1 MTKEISATGGPPEVI
16 TEEKI
21 ISYLDVMGIG
31 SGLTPAEK
39 TQFIEI
45 ATAFQLNPFKREIYC
60 IPFIKN
66 VKGENGQWTKERAL
80 SIITGYEVYLKRAE
94 RTEELDGWSIETQGK
109 ISAGSL
115 KAIATIHR
123 KDWTHPFIHT
133 VYFREY
139 NQDNKMWKSKPVTM
153 LKKVAIAQA
162 FRMAFPDE
170 FSGMPYTSDEVSE
183 EMGGGEFRD
192 VTPAENGNET
202 EMQQEPAGSD
212 GPDPSEGTDPIFDDL
227 AKILTDAARLQL
239 ITEAEKTQVLQ
250 NARKYTGAKLVDF
263 TELIKSHIAELE
275 KERQSA

>member
-1 MTKEISATGGPPEVI
+1 MTKEISATGGPLEVI

-21 ISYLDVMGIG
+21 INYLEVTGIG
-31 SGLTPAEK
+31 GNLTPAEK
-39 TQFIEI
+39 MQFVEI
-45 ATAFQLNPFKREIYC
+45 AAAFQLNPFKREIYC
-60 IPFIKN
+60 VAYDTKN
-66 VKGENGQWTKERAL
+66 GRKL

-94 RTEELDGWSIETQGK
+94 RTGSLDGWEVKTQGK

-115 KAIATIHR
+115 KAIVTIHR
-123 KDWTHPFIHT
+123 KDWSKPFTHE

-139 NQDNKMWKSKPVTM
+139 NQNNSMWKSKPVTM

-170 FSGMPYTSDEVSE
+170 FGGMPYTSDEVSD
-183 EMGGGEFRD
+183 EMGAGEFRD
-192 VTPAENGNET
+192 VTPAENGSET
-202 EMQQEPAGSD
+202 EMQQEPAGTG
-212 GPDPSEGTDPIFDDL
+212 GPDPSKGTDPIFDDL

-250 NARKYTGAKLVDF
+250 NARKYAGAKLVDF
-263 TELIKSHIAELE
+263 TDLIKSHIAELE